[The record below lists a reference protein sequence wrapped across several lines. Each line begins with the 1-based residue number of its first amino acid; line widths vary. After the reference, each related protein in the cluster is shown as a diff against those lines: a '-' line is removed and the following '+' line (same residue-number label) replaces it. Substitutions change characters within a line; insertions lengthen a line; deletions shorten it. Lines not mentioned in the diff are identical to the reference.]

1 MRRGRYVR
9 VDRRDGRK
17 RPDRDRAPVGS
28 KTHGRCGGRCRGTG
42 TGDVRPWPMITLS
55 ASTRIYLAC
64 GATGI
69 RKGFDGIA
77 VLVPPVMDKA
87 SHSGPSAETRRV
99 RKECVSQ

>member
-42 TGDVRPWPMITLS
+42 TGDVRPWPMIPLS
-55 ASTRIYLAC
+55 ASTRISLAC
-64 GATGI
+64 GATDM
-69 RKGFDGIA
+69 RKGR
-77 VLVPPVMDKA
+77 P
-87 SHSGPSAETRRV
+87 EERRV
-99 RKECVSQ
+99 GKECVSTCRYRGTPVHKKKTEI

>member
-42 TGDVRPWPMITLS
+42 TGDVRPWPMIPLS

-64 GATGI
+64 GATDLL
-69 RKGFDGIA
+69 KGFDGLD
-77 VLVPPVMDKA
+77 VLVQQVLA
-87 SHSGPSAETRRV
+87 ISTHFGALLAVER
-99 RKECVSQ
+99 ECGL